1 MTMDEDISGTSS
13 VESADIHVCIFPNL
27 EEFMVIDVRN
37 PGDPHLRLASAA
49 DLITDG
55 YLSELEQ
62 EFSKLLRAEGP
73 PFVNMMLLAARVQ
86 EMVTQHGVARLIEV
100 LSGGE
105 ATEDEPRIA
114 LFLAAGP
121 VLTMS
126 DDDLSLAFDAFFSN
140 VTPAGFAARCDA
152 TFKRLLTLEKQHLQE
167 QHKDE
172 LRRAVRG
179 ESDQFFT
186 LWQDNAP
193 GGGFSAS

>member
-1 MTMDEDISGTSS
+1 MDEDISETSS
-13 VESADIHVCIFPNL
+13 VDSADIHVCIFPNL
-27 EEFMVIDVRN
+27 EEFMVIDVRDS
-37 PGDPHLRLASAA
+37 GAPHLRLASVKE
-49 DLITDG
+49 LLTDE
-55 YLSELEQ
+55 YLSELER
-62 EFSKLLRAEGP
+62 EFSGLLRADGP
-73 PFVNMMLLAARVQ
+73 PFVNMMMLAARVQ
-86 EMVTQHGVARLIEV
+86 EMVAERGVARLVEV
-100 LSGGE
+100 LGGD
-105 ATEDEPRIA
+105 AAAEDAPRIA

-121 VLTMS
+121 VLKMS

-152 TFKRLLTLEKQHLQE
+152 TFKRLLTVEKQHIQE

-186 LWQDNAP
+186 LWQDGAP

>member
-1 MTMDEDISGTSS
+1 MYEDISETSS

-27 EEFMVIDVRN
+27 EEFMVIDVRK
-37 PGDPHLRLASAA
+37 PGEPDLRLASVH
-49 DLITDG
+49 DLLTDD
-55 YLSELEQ
+55 YLNEVER
-62 EFSKLLRAEGP
+62 EFSNLLRAEGP
-73 PFVNMMLLAARVQ
+73 PFVNLMLLAARVQ
-86 EMVTQHGVARLIEV
+86 EMVTECGVARLIEV
-100 LSGGE
+100 LTGG
-105 ATEDEPRIA
+105 AADGEPPRVA

-152 TFKRLLTLEKQHLQE
+152 TFKRLLTLEKQYLQE

>member
-1 MTMDEDISGTSS
+1 MYEDISETSS

-27 EEFMVIDVRN
+27 EEFMVIDVRK
-37 PGDPHLRLASAA
+37 PGEPDLRLASVH
-49 DLITDG
+49 DLLTED
-55 YLSELEQ
+55 YLGELER
-62 EFSKLLRAEGP
+62 EFSNLLRAEGP
-73 PFVNMMLLAARVQ
+73 PFVNLMLLAARVQ
-86 EMVTQHGVARLIEV
+86 EMVTERGVARLIEV
-100 LSGGE
+100 LSGG
-105 ATEDEPRIA
+105 AADGEPPRVA

-152 TFKRLLTLEKQHLQE
+152 TFKRLLTLEKQYLQE

>member
-1 MTMDEDISGTSS
+1 MYEDISETSS

-27 EEFMVIDVRN
+27 EEFMVIDVRKHGE
-37 PGDPHLRLASAA
+37 PDLRLASVH
-49 DLITDG
+49 DLLTDD
-55 YLSELEQ
+55 YLNELER
-62 EFSKLLRAEGP
+62 EFSNLLRAEGP
-73 PFVNMMLLAARVQ
+73 PFVNLMLLAARVQ
-86 EMVTQHGVARLIEV
+86 EMVTERGVARLIEV
-100 LSGGE
+100 LSGG
-105 ATEDEPRIA
+105 AADGEPPRVA

-152 TFKRLLTLEKQHLQE
+152 TFKRLLTLEKQYLQE

>member
-1 MTMDEDISGTSS
+1 MDEDISGTSS
-13 VESADIHVCIFPNL
+13 VDSADIHVCIFPNL
-27 EEFMVIDVRN
+27 EEFMVIDVRD
-37 PGDPHLRLASAA
+37 PGDPNLRLASVK
-49 DLITDG
+49 DLLTDD
-55 YLSELEQ
+55 YLSELER
-62 EFSKLLRAEGP
+62 EFSNLLRADGP

-86 EMVTQHGVARLIEV
+86 EMIAERGVARLIEV
-100 LSGGE
+100 LGGGE
-105 ATEDEPRIA
+105 VEEDEPRIA

-126 DDDLSLAFDAFFSN
+126 NDDLSLAFDAFFSN

-152 TFKRLLTLEKQHLQE
+152 TFKRLLTVEKQHIQK

-186 LWQDNAP
+186 LWQDGAP

>member
-1 MTMDEDISGTSS
+1 MYEDISETSS

-27 EEFMVIDVRN
+27 EEFMVIDVRD
-37 PGDPHLRLASAA
+37 PGEPDLRLASVH
-49 DLITDG
+49 DLLSEG
-55 YLSELEQ
+55 YLSELER

-73 PFVNMMLLAARVQ
+73 PFVNLMLLAARVQ
-86 EMVTQHGVARLIEV
+86 EMVTERGVARLIEV
-100 LSGGE
+100 LSGGT
-105 ATEDEPRIA
+105 ADGEPPRVA

-152 TFKRLLTLEKQHLQE
+152 AFKRLLTLEKQYLQE

>member
-1 MTMDEDISGTSS
+1 MYEDISETSS

-37 PGDPHLRLASAA
+37 PGEPDLRLASVR
-49 DLITDG
+49 DLLTDD
-55 YLSELEQ
+55 YLSELER
-62 EFSKLLRAEGP
+62 EFSNLLRAEGP
-73 PFVNMMLLAARVQ
+73 PFVNLMLLAARVQ
-86 EMVTQHGVARLIEV
+86 EMVTERGVARLIEV
-100 LSGGE
+100 LSGGAADGE
-105 ATEDEPRIA
+105 PPRIA

-121 VLTMS
+121 VLTMT

>member
-1 MTMDEDISGTSS
+1 MDEDISGTSS
-13 VESADIHVCIFPNL
+13 VDSADIHVCIFPNL
-27 EEFMVIDVRN
+27 EEFMVIDVRD
-37 PGDPHLRLASAA
+37 PGDPQLRLASVKE
-49 DLITDG
+49 LLTDE
-55 YLSELEQ
+55 YLSELER
-62 EFSKLLRAEGP
+62 EFSGLLRAGGP
-73 PFVNMMLLAARVQ
+73 PFVNMMMLAARVQ
-86 EMVTQHGVARLIEV
+86 EMVAERGVARLVEV
-100 LSGGE
+100 LGGD
-105 ATEDEPRIA
+105 AAAEDAPRIA

-121 VLTMS
+121 VLKMS

-152 TFKRLLTLEKQHLQE
+152 TFKRLLTVEKQHIQE

-186 LWQDNAP
+186 LWQDGAP

>member
-1 MTMDEDISGTSS
+1 MYEDISETSS

-37 PGDPHLRLASAA
+37 PGEPDLRLASVH
-49 DLITDG
+49 DLLTDD
-55 YLSELEQ
+55 YLSELER

-73 PFVNMMLLAARVQ
+73 PFVNLMLLAARVQ
-86 EMVTQHGVARLIEV
+86 EMVTERGVARLIEV
-100 LSGGE
+100 LSGGAAAGE
-105 ATEDEPRIA
+105 PPRIA